1 MIKYNLLCKKC
12 KLTFDS
18 WFASSKEYDK
28 LKNKKLI
35 NCHMCGSLRV
45 DKNLMAPKLIN
56 KTSSFKDEKNN
67 FYKYQNIN
75 KTINDYQKFIK
86 TNFEFLNQFFNWIF
100 PIKFK
105 IKSFTL
111 LLCLIFSN
119 WLSPLKEWDKILNL
133 PLLLFNVCNFKFL
146 FINNSIGHFGHEAG
160 EFRVQRLGKIPLA
173 IDSAWLWWRK

>member
-18 WFASSKEYDK
+18 WFASSKEYDN

-45 DKNLMAPKLIN
+45 EKNLMAPKLIN

-67 FYKYQNIN
+67 FYKYQKVN

-86 TNFEFLNQFFNWIF
+86 TNFEYVGENFAYEARSIHYNHKKRNKGIYGNASKKDLKDLNEEGIYTQ
-100 PIKFK
+100 
-105 IKSFTL
+105 
-111 LLCLIFSN
+111 LIPWF
-119 WLSPLKEWDKILNL
+119 ERE
-133 PLLLFNVCNFKFL
+133 
-146 FINNSIGHFGHEAG
+146 NN
-160 EFRVQRLGKIPLA
+160 
-173 IDSAWLWWRK
+173 